1 MHVFFVQTNFLMKLN
16 QNKASLSKIPV
27 PALVLNY
34 VSLKSNLWVN
44 KCALYLE
51 GPLKTQKIELG
62 KNLSLELTPILPFNT
77 EIMLA
82 FQMDHFAYFSRS
94 LFSFLYYQLLE
105 RRFSIS
111 KIIKCALIKHFLVFS
126 LFTLFKN
133 QKLNE
138 QFVNPKTLLITWTF
152 KQL

>member
-1 MHVFFVQTNFLMKLN
+1 MHVFFAQTSFLMKLN

-34 VSLKSNLWVN
+34 VSLKLNLWVN

-51 GPLKTQKIELG
+51 EPLKTQKIELG

-111 KIIKCALIKHFLVFS
+111 KIIKCALIKDFLVFS

-138 QFVNPKTLLITWTF
+138 QFVNPKTLLIT
-152 KQL
+152 

>member
-1 MHVFFVQTNFLMKLN
+1 MHVFFAQTSFLMKLN
-16 QNKASLSKIPV
+16 QNKASLSKMPV

-34 VSLKSNLWVN
+34 VSLKLNLWVN

-51 GPLKTQKIELG
+51 EPLKTQKIELG

-111 KIIKCALIKHFLVFS
+111 KIIKCALIKDFLVFS

-138 QFVNPKTLLITWTF
+138 QFVNPKTLLIT
-152 KQL
+152 